1 MNTILNKRLLR
12 NVKLD
17 YLGTFL
23 ANLNMQ
29 SSIWVLYLSYC
40 GLNLAQ
46 IGFLEGIYHATS
58 IVCEIPSGAV
68 ADLLGRKRS
77 MILSRV
83 CIALSCII
91 MLLTRNFWLFAL
103 SFMIQ
108 AMGNNFNSGSE
119 EALLYDSMKCAG
131 QENQYIG
138 VCGKLNMII
147 EVSQGIATVA
157 GGILAERSYFWCYFF
172 CFVISLL
179 ALIPV
184 LFLFEPPVDSNGKTE
199 RKSFW
204 ETVGGHFKICFGI
217 MKNDIRI
224 LKLMAYY
231 SVIFAFHTLLFFY
244 SQQYFWDMGF
254 SKIHISLIMFFAGI
268 SSCLGAAFSQRLS
281 EKLKEGTGR
290 FCACVIALSLIC
302 FGFEK
307 AWLSIS
313 VFILAGFFNSV
324 LYPVKSE
331 ALNRLIPS
339 GQRATL
345 ISVESMAF
353 SMAMIV
359 LFPLAGRAAQVAG
372 LSVSL
377 GICGVLLMVFV
388 WLWEARR
395 YPNHKM

>member
-1 MNTILNKRLLR
+1 MNTILNKILLR
-12 NVKLD
+12 NIKLD
-17 YLGTFL
+17 YIGTFL

-77 MILSRV
+77 MVLSRV
-83 CIALSCII
+83 CIAFSCII

-103 SFMIQ
+103 SFVIQ

-119 EALLYDSMKCAG
+119 EALVYDSMKYAG

-157 GGILAERSYFWCYFF
+157 GGILAEYSYFWCYFF

-184 LFLFEPPVDSNGKTE
+184 LFLFEAPVDSDSKGKTQ

-204 ETVGGHFKICFGI
+204 DMVCSHFEISFHILKKD
-217 MKNDIRI
+217 MRI

-231 SVIFAFHTLLFFY
+231 SVVFAFYTLLFFY
-244 SQQYFWDMGF
+244 SQQYFWDMGY
-254 SKIHISLIMFFAGI
+254 SKIHISVIMFFAGI
-268 SSCLGAAFSQRLS
+268 SSCGGAAFSQWLS
-281 EKLKEGTGR
+281 EKLGKGTGIVS
-290 FCACVIALSLIC
+290 ASMIAISLLC
-302 FGFEK
+302 FGVEK
-307 AWLSIS
+307 ARIS
-313 VFILAGFFNSV
+313 VFVFILAGFFNSV

-353 SMAMIV
+353 SVAMIV
-359 LFPLAGRAAQVAG
+359 LFPLAGTLAKGWG
-372 LSVSL
+372 LSAVL
-377 GICGVLLMVFV
+377 ALCGVILFVFAGF
-388 WLWEARR
+388 WEIWQRK
-395 YPNHKM
+395 N